1 MSTYRP
7 YVPVIHGASVDRPDE
22 ADTVIAALAVHD
34 ALRRLGY
41 RTETIHVDRGLG
53 AIAALAERRPDAV
66 FNLVEALD
74 GDGTLAHLA
83 PSFLDYFEIPY
94 TGGSAAS
101 LRETQSKTAVK
112 QRLRGAGL
120 PTPSWS
126 EDGLG
131 VEGVGQVIVKSIGEH
146 ASLGMDS
153 GSVVPAERAG
163 DEIRVRQDRFGNR
176 FFAEAYIE
184 GREFNLSLIEKSSG
198 PLLLPQAEIDF
209 IDFPAGRPQ
218 IVDYEAKWQEGS
230 FAFVNTPRRF
240 DFPESDAPLLTE
252 LSDLALA
259 AWDLLELNGYAR
271 VDFRVDRSGRP
282 WILEVNVNPC
292 LSPDAGFAAAAERAG
307 MGFDVLIDRIVST
320 TLARRRKAA

>member
-1 MSTYRP
+1 M
-7 YVPVIHGASVDRPDE
+7 
-22 ADTVIAALAVHD
+22 
-34 ALRRLGY
+34 
-41 RTETIHVDRGLG
+41 
-53 AIAALAERRPDAV
+53 
-66 FNLVEALD
+66 
-74 GDGTLAHLA
+74 
-83 PSFLDYFEIPY
+83 
-94 TGGSAAS
+94 
-101 LRETQSKTAVK
+101 
-112 QRLRGAGL
+112 
-120 PTPSWS
+120 
-126 EDGLG
+126 
-131 VEGVGQVIVKSIGEH
+131 EGVGQVIVKSIGEH

-307 MGFDVLIDRIVST
+307 MGFDALIDRIVST